1 MATKMY
7 IIDAQCNLHVGSG
20 EVNYGLIDNLIQ
32 RDAIT
37 TLPNINSSSLKGALR
52 EFFKDDSFVTDV
64 FGSASGETDT
74 KKRKQGSARFFEA
87 NLLALPVRSDKRPY
101 LMATSVDVV
110 NRLIKDLTVFNC
122 DNKDDI
128 LTALQ
133 GFADCLKTNDAI
145 VFDSNLDNACI
156 EDVDLNAT
164 YVNPSSDNVITQ
176 LFGENIVLLNSEKF
190 KMLCDDNHLPVIA
203 RNNLE
208 NGTSTNLWYEQV
220 LPRYSRLYFMLKDG
234 EKLEEKMTKELVQ
247 IGANATIGYGFCKIQ
262 SLSNLLNK

>member
-7 IIDAQCNLHVGSG
+7 IIEAQSNLHVGSG

-52 EFFKDDSFVTDV
+52 EFFKEESFVSDV
-64 FGSASGETDT
+64 FGSDPKEDDI

-87 NLLALPVRSDKRPY
+87 NLLALPVRSNKRSY

-110 NRLIKDLTVFNC
+110 KRLINDLTVFGCEN
-122 DNKDDI
+122 NESV

-133 GFADCLKTNDAI
+133 GFADCLKTKDAI
-145 VFDSNLDNACI
+145 VFDSTLNDACI
-156 EDVDLNAT
+156 EDVDLKAT
-164 YVNPSSDNVITQ
+164 YVQPGYDKIVAQ
-176 LFGENIVLLNSEKF
+176 LFGENIVLLSSEKF

-234 EKLEEKMTKELVQ
+234 KQLEEKITKELVQ
-247 IGANATIGYGFCKIQ
+247 IGANASIGYGFCKIQ
-262 SLSNLLNK
+262 SLSNLLAK